1 MLIKFLSSAIHL
13 VEFCIIKSIHDRIEL
28 GVIESCP
35 QKTLSPQIK
44 LIEIYV

>member
-1 MLIKFLSSAIHL
+1 MLIKFKSLASHL

-28 GVIESCP
+28 GVTESCP
-35 QKTLSPQIK
+35 QKTLSLQIK